1 MTSFHS
7 SLETYRRDIGN
18 ALDAAFPATG
28 APESRVVEAA
38 RYSLLGGGK
47 RIRPVLLLASGGMFG
62 LSPDALVPYA
72 CALEMIHTYS
82 LIHDDLP
89 CMDDD
94 DLRRG
99 QPTCHCQYGEA
110 TAILAGDSLLNR
122 AFELLFENCTISD
135 SGVGLPL
142 RIRAA
147 SRMAQAAGI
156 HGMIGGQAL
165 DLRYEQEPAD
175 EKALERLHRMKTGAL
190 IEASLLVPA
199 DLADAAPPTLA
210 ALFRYSAAIG
220 LAFQIRDDLLDATA
234 STETLGKT
242 AGKDANAGKST
253 YVTRFGLARAQ
264 DLLSNA
270 ISEARDALSELSKA
284 GYVTGFFQDM
294 TAYLLERKS

>member
-18 ALDAAFPATG
+18 ALDAAFPATD

-38 RYSLLGGGK
+38 RYSLLGRGK
-47 RIRPVLLLASGGMFG
+47 RLRPILLLAAGGMFG
-62 LSPDALVPYA
+62 LSSDTLVPYA

-99 QPTCHCQYGEA
+99 RPTCHRQYDEA

-122 AFELLFENCTISD
+122 AFEMLFENCMISE
-135 SGVGLPL
+135 SASGLPL

-147 SRMAQAAGI
+147 SRIARAAGI

-165 DLRYEQEPAD
+165 DIRYEQEPAD

-199 DLADAAPPTLA
+199 DLADVAPPSLE
-210 ALFRYSAAIG
+210 ALFQYSAAIG

-234 STETLGKT
+234 STKTLGKT
-242 AGKDANAGKST
+242 AGKDAHAGKST

-264 DLLSNA
+264 DLLLNA
-270 ISEARDALSELSKA
+270 ISEARGALSDLSMT
-284 GYVTGFFQDM
+284 GYKTGYFQDM
-294 TAYLLERKS
+294 TTYLLERES